1 LKVGCFSTG
10 GFFEAGAKISMQMTY
25 LQQNTPITL
34 EWIRSLS
41 TLAACLVA
49 LAVALF
55 SDTLKHLFYKPELRL
70 EALVRRP
77 DAEKVGRF
85 MSVNNQL
92 TAAVG
97 DAWFFRLEVTNHA
110 DTPARDVQVY
120 LKKVERADGTV
131 VDKFTSMNLKWA
143 NTGVTTRKVLLKEL
157 PVFCD
162 FIHVSEPAWKTQTG
176 EDLDGVPS
184 GKGVM
189 CLDVEATN
197 TGKGHLLGPGAYR
210 FHLYVA
216 AENFP
221 ASLSIVE
228 VRYDGTWHAHRDQM
242 FDQEIGFRMKK
253 V

>member
-1 LKVGCFSTG
+1 MTCLAQAQVST
-10 GFFEAGAKISMQMTY
+10 
-25 LQQNTPITL
+25 TL

-41 TLAACLVA
+41 TLAAVVLA

-55 SDTLKHLFYKPELRL
+55 SETLKRLFYKPDLQL
-70 EALVRRP
+70 DAMVRRP

-85 MSVNNQL
+85 MTLPSQL
-92 TAAVG
+92 TIAVG
-97 DAWFFRLEVTNHA
+97 EAWFFRLEVTNHA
-110 DTPARDVQVY
+110 ETPAYDVQVY

-131 VDKFTSMNLKWA
+131 VDKFTPMNLKWA
-143 NTGVTTRKVLLKEL
+143 NTGVATRKVLLKDL

-176 EDLDGVPS
+176 EDLDGVTS
-184 GKGVM
+184 DKCVM

-221 ASLSIVE
+221 ARLSIVE
-228 VRYDGTWHAHRDQM
+228 VRYDGSWYAQQDQM

-253 V
+253 FETSGSR